1 LGENLHAVCAVELI
15 TYLGKEKKMTDKPN
29 VDLTIPMMPDMELT
43 AITVA
48 ESLGV
53 FIGLDTEKIDEVKMA
68 LIEACINAFE
78 HSKSSERRINLNFQI
93 SDRGMVISISDGG
106 QGFDLQE
113 ALERIEEK
121 RNKGEKRGW
130 GLTLMSE
137 LMDEVEVDSSEEGTL
152 VKMTKYR

>member
-1 LGENLHAVCAVELI
+1 MENE
-15 TYLGKEKKMTDKPN
+15 PN
-29 VDLTIPMMPDMELT
+29 VNLTNPMIPNMELT

-53 FIGLDTEKIDEVKMA
+53 FINLDTDKIDEVKMA

-78 HSKSSERRINLNFQI
+78 HSNSQERRINLNFQI
-93 SDRGMVISISDGG
+93 SEEGMVISISDGG
-106 QGFDLQE
+106 EGFDLQE
-113 ALERIEEK
+113 ELERIAAK

-137 LMDEVEVDSSEEGTL
+137 LMDEVEVDSTESGTV
-152 VKMTKYR
+152 VKMNKYR

>member
-1 LGENLHAVCAVELI
+1 MENE
-15 TYLGKEKKMTDKPN
+15 PN
-29 VDLTIPMMPDMELT
+29 VNLTNPMIPNMELT

-53 FIGLDTEKIDEVKMA
+53 FINLDTDKIDEVKMA

-78 HSKSSERRINLNFQI
+78 HSNSQERRINLNFQI
-93 SDRGMVISISDGG
+93 SEEGMVISISDGG
-106 QGFDLQE
+106 EGFDLQE
-113 ALERIEEK
+113 ELERIAAK

-137 LMDEVEVDSSEEGTL
+137 LMDEVEVDSTESGTV
-152 VKMTKYR
+152 VKMIKYR

>member
-1 LGENLHAVCAVELI
+1 
-15 TYLGKEKKMTDKPN
+15 
-29 VDLTIPMMPDMELT
+29 
-43 AITVA
+43 
-48 ESLGV
+48 
-53 FIGLDTEKIDEVKMA
+53 
-68 LIEACINAFE
+68 
-78 HSKSSERRINLNFQI
+78 
-93 SDRGMVISISDGG
+93 MVLSISDGG

>member
-1 LGENLHAVCAVELI
+1 MAQ
-15 TYLGKEKKMTDKPN
+15 DSD
-29 VDLTIPMMPDMELT
+29 VDLSIPMLPDMELT

-53 FIGLDTEKIDEVKMA
+53 FIGLDTNKIDEVKMA

-78 HSKSSERRINLNFQI
+78 HSKSPERRIDLNFQI
-93 SDRGMVISISDGG
+93 TDRGMTISINDGG
-106 QGFDLQE
+106 DGFDLDE
-113 ALERIEEK
+113 AMARIKEK

-137 LMDEVEVDSSEEGTL
+137 LMDEVEVDTSTIGTL
-152 VKMTKYR
+152 VTMTKYR

>member
-1 LGENLHAVCAVELI
+1 MA
-15 TYLGKEKKMTDKPN
+15 KDSN
-29 VDLTIPMMPDMELT
+29 VDLSIPMLPDMELT

-53 FIGLDTEKIDEVKMA
+53 FIGLDTNKIDEVKMA

-78 HSKSSERRINLNFQI
+78 HSKSPERRIDLNFQI
-93 SDRGMVISISDGG
+93 TDRGMTISINDGG
-106 QGFDLQE
+106 DGFDLDE
-113 ALERIEEK
+113 AMARIKEK

-137 LMDEVEVDSSEEGTL
+137 LMDEVAVDTSTIGTL
-152 VKMTKYR
+152 VTMTKYR

>member
-1 LGENLHAVCAVELI
+1 MA
-15 TYLGKEKKMTDKPN
+15 KDSN
-29 VDLTIPMMPDMELT
+29 VDLSIPMLPDMELT

-53 FIGLDTEKIDEVKMA
+53 FIGLDTNKIDEVKMA

-78 HSKSSERRINLNFQI
+78 HSKSAERRINLNFQI
-93 SDRGMVISISDGG
+93 TDRGMTISIHDGG
-106 QGFDLQE
+106 DGFDLDE
-113 ALERIEEK
+113 AMARIVEK

-137 LMDEVEVDSSEEGTL
+137 LMDEVEVNTSTIGTL
-152 VKMTKYR
+152 VTMTKYR

>member
-1 LGENLHAVCAVELI
+1 MAQ
-15 TYLGKEKKMTDKPN
+15 DSD
-29 VDLTIPMMPDMELT
+29 VDLSIPMLPDMELT

-53 FIGLDTEKIDEVKMA
+53 FIGLDTNKIDEVKMA

-78 HSKSSERRINLNFQI
+78 HSKSPERRINLNFQI
-93 SDRGMVISISDGG
+93 TDRGMTISINDGG
-106 QGFDLQE
+106 DGFDLDE
-113 ALERIEEK
+113 AMARIKEK

-137 LMDEVEVDSSEEGTL
+137 LMDEVEVDTSTIGTL
-152 VKMTKYR
+152 VTMTKYR

>member
-1 LGENLHAVCAVELI
+1 MADE
-15 TYLGKEKKMTDKPN
+15 PN
-29 VDLTIPMMPDMELT
+29 VNLTIPMMPDMELT

-53 FIGLDTEKIDEVKMA
+53 FIGLDTDKIDEVKMA

-78 HSKSSERRINLNFQI
+78 HSNSQERRINLNFQI
-93 SDRGMVISISDGG
+93 SDEGMVISISDGG
-106 QGFDLQE
+106 EGFDIEE
-113 ALERIEEK
+113 ALERIALK

-137 LMDEVEVDSSEEGTL
+137 LMDEVEVDSTEAGTV
-152 VKMTKYR
+152 VKMIKYR

>member
-1 LGENLHAVCAVELI
+1 VCAVELI

>member
-1 LGENLHAVCAVELI
+1 VCAVELI

-137 LMDEVEVDSSEEGTL
+137 LMDEVEVDSSKEGTL

>member
-1 LGENLHAVCAVELI
+1 MAQ
-15 TYLGKEKKMTDKPN
+15 DSD
-29 VDLTIPMMPDMELT
+29 VDLSIPMLPDMELT

-53 FIGLDTEKIDEVKMA
+53 FIGLDTNKIDEVKMA

-78 HSKSSERRINLNFQI
+78 HSKSPERRIDLNFQI
-93 SDRGMVISISDGG
+93 TDRGMTISINDGG
-106 QGFDLQE
+106 DGFDLDE
-113 ALERIEEK
+113 AMARIKEK

-137 LMDEVEVDSSEEGTL
+137 LMDEVEVDTSNVGTL
-152 VKMTKYR
+152 VTMTKYR

>member
-1 LGENLHAVCAVELI
+1 MAQ
-15 TYLGKEKKMTDKPN
+15 DSN
-29 VDLTIPMMPDMELT
+29 VDLSIPMLPDMELT

-53 FIGLDTEKIDEVKMA
+53 FIGLDTNKIDEVKMA

-78 HSKSSERRINLNFQI
+78 HSKSPERRIDLNFQI
-93 SDRGMVISISDGG
+93 TDRGMTISINDGG
-106 QGFDLQE
+106 DGFDLDE
-113 ALERIEEK
+113 AMARIKEK

-137 LMDEVEVDSSEEGTL
+137 LMDEVEVDTSTIGTL
-152 VKMTKYR
+152 VTMTKYR

>member
-1 LGENLHAVCAVELI
+1 MA
-15 TYLGKEKKMTDKPN
+15 DKPN

-53 FIGLDTEKIDEVKMA
+53 FIGLSTEKIDEVKMA

-78 HSKSSERRINLNFQI
+78 HSKSSDRRINLNFQI
-93 SDRGMVISISDGG
+93 SDGGMVISISDGG

>member
-1 LGENLHAVCAVELI
+1 MA
-15 TYLGKEKKMTDKPN
+15 KDSN
-29 VDLTIPMMPDMELT
+29 VDLSIPMLPDMELT

-53 FIGLDTEKIDEVKMA
+53 FIGLDTNKIDEVKMA

-78 HSKSSERRINLNFQI
+78 HSKSPERRINLNFQI
-93 SDRGMVISISDGG
+93 TDRGMTISINDGG
-106 QGFDLQE
+106 DGFDLDE
-113 ALERIEEK
+113 AMARIKEK

-137 LMDEVEVDSSEEGTL
+137 LMDEVEVDTSTIGTL
-152 VKMTKYR
+152 VTMTKYR

>member
-1 LGENLHAVCAVELI
+1 MAE
-15 TYLGKEKKMTDKPN
+15 DSN
-29 VDLTIPMMPDMELT
+29 VDLSIPMLPDMELT

-53 FIGLDTEKIDEVKMA
+53 FIGLDTNKIDEVKMA

-78 HSKSSERRINLNFQI
+78 HSKSPERRIDLNFQI
-93 SDRGMVISISDGG
+93 TDRGMTISINDGG
-106 QGFDLQE
+106 DGFDLDE
-113 ALERIEEK
+113 AMARIKEK

-137 LMDEVEVDSSEEGTL
+137 LMDEVEVDTSSNGTL
-152 VKMTKYR
+152 VTMTKYR

>member
-1 LGENLHAVCAVELI
+1 
-15 TYLGKEKKMTDKPN
+15 MTDKPN